1 MLKLLGILCILA
13 GSTGIGFG
21 MARELDLRV
30 EELVAIQQQIL
41 FIRGEIRYL
50 HQPLTETF
58 AHVSKTAP
66 APFSEFF
73 DRTAREL
80 EQRLGSTAGEIWRR
94 NQKEYLS
101 GLHIGPGEAREFE
114 RLGDLLGY
122 LDVEMQVDTLDHYL
136 EQLKL
141 STVQAAE
148 AAKGKRRLYRYM
160 GALCGAA
167 LAILIF

>member
-1 MLKLLGILCILA
+1 MLKLLGIGCILA
-13 GSTGIGFG
+13 GSTGIGIA

-30 EELVAIQQQIL
+30 EELVTLQQLMI
-41 FIRGEIRYL
+41 FIRGEIRYM

-58 AHVSKTAP
+58 AHAARTAP

-73 DRTAREL
+73 LHTAGEL

-94 NQKEYLS
+94 NQKAYLS
-101 GLHIGPGEAREFE
+101 GLHIGSREAGEFE

-141 STVQAAE
+141 SAARAE
-148 AAKGKRRLYRYM
+148 ETAKGKRKLYRYL
-160 GALCGAA
+160 GALFGAA
-167 LAILIF
+167 LAILMF